1 MTKNPVTQQTWGYLA
16 YDDRYCYLGV
26 IGEERARKVL
36 ADDPY
41 NIWKNDCIEAY
52 WERPDGSVYQL
63 VADVRGAKRAGVNYK
78 GVNCD
83 EVKVSSRV
91 MPGKGFVIFIAV
103 PWTTLKVD
111 SPDTGKKIKFNLCR
125 SRQGREPEY
134 GNWGLGERRY
144 AEPENF
150 GTLMLGLFNAGQGRA
165 EEILLRK

>member
-1 MTKNPVTQQTWGYLA
+1 MTGIA
-16 YDDRYCYLGV
+16 
-26 IGEERARKVL
+26 ISASSERNGRCKVL

-111 SPDTGKKIKFNLCR
+111 SPDAGKRSSSISAARVRAGSRNTATGDWARDVTRNRKISGLSCLAFQCR
-125 SRQGREPEY
+125 AGTCGRDT
-134 GNWGLGERRY
+134 
-144 AEPENF
+144 ASKM
-150 GTLMLGLFNAGQGRA
+150 T
-165 EEILLRK
+165 

>member
-1 MTKNPVTQQTWGYLA
+1 M
-16 YDDRYCYLGV
+16 
-26 IGEERARKVL
+26 
-36 ADDPY
+36 DDPY

-111 SPDTGKKIKFNLCR
+111 SPDAGKKIKFNLCR
-125 SRQGREPEY
+125 SRQAGSRNTALGTGRET
-134 GNWGLGERRY
+134 LR
-144 AEPENF
+144 
-150 GTLMLGLFNAGQGRA
+150 GTGKFRDSHAWAFQCRAGTCGRDTA
-165 EEILLRK
+165 SKMT